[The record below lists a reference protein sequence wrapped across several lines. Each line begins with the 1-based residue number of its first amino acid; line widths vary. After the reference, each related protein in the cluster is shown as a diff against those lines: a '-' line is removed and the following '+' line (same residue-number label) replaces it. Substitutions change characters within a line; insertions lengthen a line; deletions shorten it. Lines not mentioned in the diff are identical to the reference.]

1 MKCRLCG
8 AAVKRKNGHC
18 TQCGAKIMR
27 NPNEYRKNLFKLFMF
42 FCVLILVVI
51 VFIVSML
58 IFDKAHQDE
67 ALLPGLY
74 TGITKQE
81 MVQTLQK
88 DYPAF
93 YENAKQMRNPN
104 ASSDGDGSMIYV
116 SYAEFSKVL
125 GQSRPMAFVATLYA
139 IGNQQ
144 YLDTY
149 TVAIPYVSEADADG
163 ASASKAAVYDIQTKI
178 LPILTQKYG
187 ASEDAGGIV
196 EYYKQFNFSE
206 SVSATDGR
214 ISDLPNYEDALQR
227 EFKGYDGK
235 NFCLMV
241 TYEGNSFSR
250 LRKKLF
256 G

>member
-27 NPNEYRKNLFKLFMF
+27 NPNEYRKNLFKLFLF
-42 FCVLILVVI
+42 FCVMVLAVI

-74 TGITKQE
+74 TGMTKQE
-81 MVQTLQK
+81 MIQTLQR

-93 YENAKQMRNPN
+93 SGGKQLRSTNDIQN
-104 ASSDGDGSMIYV
+104 SDGSMIYV
-116 SYAEFSKVL
+116 SYSEYSKVL
-125 GQSRPMAFVATLYA
+125 GQNRPMAFVATLF
-139 IGNQQ
+139 GMNNQQ

-149 TVAIPYVSEADADG
+149 SVVIPYVTDAESDG
-163 ASASKAAVYDIQTKI
+163 SSGNKSAVYDIQTKI
-178 LPILTQKYG
+178 LPVLINKYG
-187 ASEDAGGIV
+187 ASEEAGGIV
-196 EYYKQFNFSE
+196 EYYRQFNFSE
-206 SVSATDGR
+206 SVTATDSKV
-214 ISDLPNYEDALQR
+214 SDLPEYEDALLK
-227 EFKGYDGK
+227 EFKGYEGTS
-235 NFCLMV
+235 FCV
-241 TYEGNSFSR
+241 TITYAGNSFNR
-250 LRKKLF
+250 LRKTLF